1 MLFLCSYKSGFLATL
16 STAACTIL
24 QDTFLAAPALRARAH
39 AHAHAHTYINI
50 VVSHGDTVL
59 GRAYFEPNTQTCLLL
74 DAALKTKSYPI

>member
-1 MLFLCSYKSGFLATL
+1 MLFLRSYKSGFLATL

-24 QDTFLAAPALRARAH
+24 QDTFLAAPALRAR